1 MRVDRRAVEP
11 RRRNRRQTRVPK
23 VPIAAPVRQRS
34 HARRDG
40 RFLSFFAFSTRERLM
55 SKTVDIERVDHIGI
69 RVRDL
74 ERALAFYRVLGFTL
88 VRRATGD
95 DVAIVRNP
103 QGVEIN
109 LIFNADA
116 GDPAENI
123 LMDIGSKYPGYT
135 HVALRVASIPQTIAA
150 LAENRVAI
158 TQGPVQMGQ
167 PGSVSVFV
175 RDPDRNVIELRG
187 RDQGEIP
194 GTTRYVP

>member
-1 MRVDRRAVEP
+1 
-11 RRRNRRQTRVPK
+11 
-23 VPIAAPVRQRS
+23 
-34 HARRDG
+34 
-40 RFLSFFAFSTRERLM
+40 M
-55 SKTVDIERVDHIGI
+55 SETIDIEQVDHIGI

-74 ERALAFYRVLGFTL
+74 DRALAFYRILGFTL
-88 VRRATGD
+88 ARRATGD

-123 LMDIGSKYPGYT
+123 LMDVGRKYTGYT
-135 HVALRVASIPQTIAA
+135 HVALRVASIPQTIATLDA
-150 LAENRVAI
+150 NRIAI

-167 PGSVSVFV
+167 AGNVSVFV
-175 RDPDRNVIELRG
+175 RDPDRKVIELRG

-194 GTTRYVP
+194 GLTRYVP

>member
-1 MRVDRRAVEP
+1 
-11 RRRNRRQTRVPK
+11 
-23 VPIAAPVRQRS
+23 
-34 HARRDG
+34 
-40 RFLSFFAFSTRERLM
+40 M
-55 SKTVDIERVDHIGI
+55 SETVDIERVDHIGI

-74 ERALAFYRVLGFTL
+74 DRALGFYRVLGFTL
-88 VRRATGD
+88 ARRATGD

-123 LMDIGSKYPGYT
+123 LMDISRKYPGYT

-150 LAENRVAI
+150 LAANQIAI
-158 TQGPVQMGQ
+158 TQGPVEMGRS
-167 PGSVSVFV
+167 GHVSVFV

-194 GTTRYVP
+194 GLERYVP

>member
-1 MRVDRRAVEP
+1 
-11 RRRNRRQTRVPK
+11 
-23 VPIAAPVRQRS
+23 
-34 HARRDG
+34 
-40 RFLSFFAFSTRERLM
+40 M
-55 SKTVDIERVDHIGI
+55 SETVDIERVDHIGI

-74 ERALAFYRVLGFTL
+74 GRALAFYRILGFTL
-88 VRRATGD
+88 ARRATGD

-116 GDPAENI
+116 GEPAENI
-123 LMDIGSKYPGYT
+123 LMDIGRKYPGYT

-150 LAENRVAI
+150 LAANRIAI

-167 PGSVSVFV
+167 AGGVSVFV
-175 RDPDRNVIELRG
+175 RDPDRNVIELRD

-194 GTTRYVP
+194 GLTRYVP

>member
-1 MRVDRRAVEP
+1 
-11 RRRNRRQTRVPK
+11 
-23 VPIAAPVRQRS
+23 
-34 HARRDG
+34 
-40 RFLSFFAFSTRERLM
+40 M
-55 SKTVDIERVDHIGI
+55 SETVDIERVDHIGI

-74 ERALAFYRVLGFTL
+74 DRALAFYRALGFTL
-88 VRRATGD
+88 ARRATGD

-116 GDPAENI
+116 GEPAENI
-123 LMDIGSKYPGYT
+123 LMDIGRKYPGYT

-150 LAENRVAI
+150 LAANRIAI

-167 PGSVSVFV
+167 AGGVSVFV

-187 RDQGEIP
+187 RDQDSIEGV
-194 GTTRYVP
+194 TRYVP

>member
-1 MRVDRRAVEP
+1 
-11 RRRNRRQTRVPK
+11 
-23 VPIAAPVRQRS
+23 
-34 HARRDG
+34 
-40 RFLSFFAFSTRERLM
+40 M
-55 SKTVDIERVDHIGI
+55 SETVDIERVDHIGI

-74 ERALAFYRVLGFTL
+74 DRALAFYRVLGFTL
-88 VRRATGD
+88 ARRATGD

-116 GDPAENI
+116 GEPAENI
-123 LMDIGSKYPGYT
+123 LMDIGRKYPGYT

-150 LAENRVAI
+150 LAANRIAI

-167 PGSVSVFV
+167 AGSVSVFV

-194 GTTRYVP
+194 GLTRYVP